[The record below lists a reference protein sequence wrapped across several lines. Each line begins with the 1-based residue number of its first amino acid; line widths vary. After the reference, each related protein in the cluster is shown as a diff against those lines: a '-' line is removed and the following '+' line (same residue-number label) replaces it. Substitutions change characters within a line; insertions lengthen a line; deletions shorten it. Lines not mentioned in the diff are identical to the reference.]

1 MDKRITQNKKH
12 MKKFVIAILLA
23 LTFSA
28 CGSNNGQATLKDL
41 TSELKVIK
49 DAPPYPGPAYN
60 DEHWKPII
68 YNLEKKVRWF
78 NTDLE
83 GYIIPTKS
91 EVDGLEVVAPCEV
104 YSVEFR
110 YPFINVTLLC
120 KVKLNKDIQK
130 EEISNNRRDGS
141 FAFVYFIGYDGNS
154 QCQYVGS
161 SKELNDAEPLLM
173 VRTSI
178 SPEVADGFEKINEIH
193 IVNGNN
199 AEAEQTRMNYNN
211 MIRR

>member
-1 MDKRITQNKKH
+1 
-12 MKKFVIAILLA
+12 MKKFVIAILMV
-23 LTFSA
+23 LTISA
-28 CGSNNGQATLKDL
+28 CESSNGQATLKDL
-41 TSELKVIK
+41 ISEIKVIK
-49 DAPPYPGPAYN
+49 DAPHYRVQAN
-60 DEHWKPII
+60 DDEHWSPIV
-68 YNLEKKVRWF
+68 YDLEKKVQWL

-104 YSVEFR
+104 YSVDFY
-110 YPFINVTLLC
+110 YPFINITMFC

-141 FAFVYFIGYDGNS
+141 FALVYFIGYDGNS
-154 QCQYVGS
+154 QCQYVS
-161 SKELNDAEPLLM
+161 SIRGLKDAESLLM

-178 SPEVADGFEKINEIH
+178 SPEVADGFEKINEIR

-211 MIRR
+211 KIRR